1 MLCGVESMAWKSR
14 LCFPMEKVS
23 LFKSRVDGK
32 GRGGQCIEI
41 GLYV

>member
-1 MLCGVESMAWKSR
+1 MAWESG
-14 LCFPMEKVS
+14 LCFPMEDVS

-32 GRGGQCIEI
+32 GRGRECIEV